1 MPQYNKA
8 DIGRAAMQYGFIRD
22 TFEKVLRLKEI
33 LEYFNTQEYL
43 VKHLILKGGT
53 AINLTVFDLP
63 RLSIDIDMDY
73 VPNDSRDDMLIARDN
88 ISGIIN
94 RYMEKEGY
102 SLSQTSRFS
111 HSLDA
116 FHFNYINSGGNKDMI
131 KIELNYSL
139 RAHILEPV
147 YRDILNDVFKS
158 NIKIRTVAPL
168 EIFSA
173 KGNALI
179 SRAAARDLYDW
190 ENLIDQNMFA
200 DKKDLFRK
208 CFVFYTTI
216 TADNVHGDCD
226 FDLSAIDTLDFTKI
240 RRDLFP
246 VMRKKDNFKLEE
258 RKIQAKQYIK
268 DLLRLTETENEYIE
282 RFAAKE
288 YHPELLFDDDIVT
301 RICEHPMAL
310 WKCSRYKLQ

>member
-8 DIGRAAMQYGFIRD
+8 DIGRAATQYGFIRD

-43 VKHLILKGGT
+43 AKHLILKGGT
-53 AINLTVFDLP
+53 AINLTIFDLP

-73 VPNDSRDDMLIARDN
+73 VPNDSRDDMLIARDK
-88 ISGIIN
+88 IAEIIN

-102 SLSQTSRFS
+102 SLSQSSRFS

-139 RAHILEPV
+139 RAHILEPT

-190 ENLIDQNMFA
+190 GNLIDQNMFA
-200 DKKDLFRK
+200 DEKDLFRK

-216 TADNVHGDCD
+216 TADNVHGNYD

-246 VMRKKDNFKLEE
+246 VMSNKSNFKLDE

-268 DLLRLTETENEYIE
+268 DLLRLTEIENEYIE

-288 YHPELLFDDDIVT
+288 YHPELLFDDEIVT

-310 WKCSRYKLQ
+310 WKCNR

>member
-88 ISGIIN
+88 IAGIIN

-190 ENLIDQNMFA
+190 GNLIDQNMFA
-200 DKKDLFRK
+200 DEKDLFRK

-216 TADNVHGDCD
+216 TADNVHGDYD

-268 DLLRLTETENEYIE
+268 DLLRLTET
-282 RFAAKE
+282 
-288 YHPELLFDDDIVT
+288 
-301 RICEHPMAL
+301 
-310 WKCSRYKLQ
+310 

>member
-73 VPNDSRDDMLIARDN
+73 VPNDNRDDMLIARDN
-88 ISGIIN
+88 IAGIIN

-190 ENLIDQNMFA
+190 GNLIDQNMFA
-200 DKKDLFRK
+200 DEKDLFRK

-216 TADNVHGDCD
+216 TADNVHGDYD

-301 RICEHPMAL
+301 RICGHPMAL
-310 WKCSRYKLQ
+310 WKCNR

>member
-8 DIGRAAMQYGFIRD
+8 DIGRAATQYGFIRD

-43 VKHLILKGGT
+43 AKHLILKGGT
-53 AINLTVFDLP
+53 AINLTIFDLP

-73 VPNDSRDDMLIARDN
+73 VPNDSRDDMLIARDK
-88 ISGIIN
+88 IAEIIN

-102 SLSQTSRFS
+102 SLSQSSRFS

-139 RAHILEPV
+139 RAHILEPT

-158 NIKIRTVAPL
+158 DIKIRTVAPL

-190 ENLIDQNMFA
+190 GNLIDQNMFA

-208 CFVFYTTI
+208 YFVFYTTI
-216 TADNVHGDCD
+216 TADNVHGDYD

-268 DLLRLTETENEYIE
+268 DLLRLTEIENEYIE

-288 YHPELLFDDDIVT
+288 YHPELLFDNDIVT

-310 WKCSRYKLQ
+310 WKCNRYKLQ

>member
-33 LEYFNTQEYL
+33 LEYFNTREYL
-43 VKHLILKGGT
+43 AKHLILKGGT
-53 AINLTVFDLP
+53 AINLTIFDLP

-73 VPNDSRDDMLIARDN
+73 VPNDSRDDMLIARDK
-88 ISGIIN
+88 IAEIIN

-190 ENLIDQNMFA
+190 GNLIDQNMFA
-200 DKKDLFRK
+200 DEKDLFRK

-246 VMRKKDNFKLEE
+246 VMSNKN
-258 RKIQAKQYIK
+258 
-268 DLLRLTETENEYIE
+268 
-282 RFAAKE
+282 
-288 YHPELLFDDDIVT
+288 
-301 RICEHPMAL
+301 M
-310 WKCSRYKLQ
+310 

>member
-88 ISGIIN
+88 IAGIIN

-168 EIFSA
+168 FSA

-190 ENLIDQNMFA
+190 GNLIDQNMFA
-200 DKKDLFRK
+200 DEKDLFRK

-216 TADNVHGDCD
+216 TADNVHGDYD

-301 RICEHPMAL
+301 RICGHPMAL
-310 WKCSRYKLQ
+310 WKCNR

>member
-88 ISGIIN
+88 IAGIIN

-200 DKKDLFRK
+200 DEKDLFRK

-216 TADNVHGDCD
+216 TADNVHGDYD

-301 RICEHPMAL
+301 RICGHPMAL
-310 WKCSRYKLQ
+310 WKCNR